1 MGKAEAAALE
11 ATARRSL
18 YSQAAVPEVIFTP
31 EPGTQEQKAQPCASK
46 TGHMELSISG
56 GQGLLL
62 PMHALLQ
69 RARPDPLGPTPP
81 PSKRTPAL
89 YLWMREAEGGVA
101 AAALHQEEGAE
112 KEMRQTNEQ
121 HHQGPTEEDEGQE
134 SWNLTRGAERGPGE
148 ARQGYPN
155 AVR

>member
-1 MGKAEAAALE
+1 MCFKDQAHG
-11 ATARRSL
+11 TCPSL
-18 YSQAAVPEVIFTP
+18 GVKGCFSQCMHSCRV
-31 EPGTQEQKAQPCASK
+31 
-46 TGHMELSISG
+46 L
-56 GQGLLL
+56 GLI
-62 PMHALLQ
+62 
-69 RARPDPLGPTPP
+69 P

-101 AAALHQEEGAE
+101 AAALHQEEGTE